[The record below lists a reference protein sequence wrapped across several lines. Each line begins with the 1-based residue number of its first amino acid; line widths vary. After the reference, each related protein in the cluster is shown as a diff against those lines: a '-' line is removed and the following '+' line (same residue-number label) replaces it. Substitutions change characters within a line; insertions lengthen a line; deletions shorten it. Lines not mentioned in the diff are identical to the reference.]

1 MKIIDI
7 LFFLESAGLNP
18 KSANFHDVTCMY
30 QNAHA
35 LKFKTLNY
43 SYLQLKVSHPLLIN
57 LNLLSPEPFFFL
69 IINQDK
75 RIFLKKI
82 Q

>member
-7 LFFLESAGLNP
+7 LFLLESAGLNP

-43 SYLQLKVSHPLLIN
+43 SYLQLKVSHPL
-57 LNLLSPEPFFFL
+57 
-69 IINQDK
+69 
-75 RIFLKKI
+75 
-82 Q
+82 